1 MDKPMVPD
9 APVVPG
15 PPELP
20 YSLRSRKRSIS
31 IFWTL
36 FIIDTLV
43 QPLVLYFT
51 LWYCTNLS
59 HNLVFTISTAA
70 LGGVAVVEYFYRFYN
85 LFKKGSKIKSEAVE
99 CKEVMAR
106 FLSSEFH
113 DSMAHPG
120 SGTNHRNCSR
130 RTVHSSPG
138 DAIAHC
144 YVLFWTRPS
153 NPRSS
158 PCLRLPGPLPHIF
171 NA

>member
-1 MDKPMVPD
+1 MVPD

-59 HNLVFTISTAA
+59 HNLGKYMCPYQEIKPGADIYSITPVFTISTAA

-85 LFKKGSKIKSEAVE
+85 LFKKGSKVRPLN
-99 CKEVMAR
+99 AR
-106 FLSSEFH
+106 RSWVCLPALETFFYFANKLDSSISFK
-113 DSMAHPG
+113 
-120 SGTNHRNCSR
+120 
-130 RTVHSSPG
+130 
-138 DAIAHC
+138 
-144 YVLFWTRPS
+144 
-153 NPRSS
+153 
-158 PCLRLPGPLPHIF
+158 
-171 NA
+171 